1 VKSSLQQIHQSSR
14 STDVC
19 ADNNDEEASRPRRI
33 LCVICRKKRLKCD
46 GNKLEYA
53 IGRPGREYIKD
64 LKTWLDWLD
73 LSKGGEYKLDCIL
86 HTAQVGTQLRTK

>member
-1 VKSSLQQIHQSSR
+1 MRHLQKEKAQMRWKQ
-14 STDVC
+14 
-19 ADNNDEEASRPRRI
+19 
-33 LCVICRKKRLKCD
+33 
-46 GNKLEYA
+46 LEYA

>member
-33 LCVICRKKRLKCD
+33 LCVICKKKRLKCD

-64 LKTWLDWLD
+64 LKTRLDWLD
-73 LSKGGEYKLDCIL
+73 LS
-86 HTAQVGTQLRTK
+86 